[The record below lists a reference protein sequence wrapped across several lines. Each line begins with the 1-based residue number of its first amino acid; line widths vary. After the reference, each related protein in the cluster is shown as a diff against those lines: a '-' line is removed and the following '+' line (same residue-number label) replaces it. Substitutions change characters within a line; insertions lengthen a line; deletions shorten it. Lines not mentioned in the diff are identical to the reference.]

1 MPLALRSAVTPR
13 PGGTVLLSLGL
24 NNTSPT
30 NPIGGLIQGTDGA
43 FYGITNYSGII
54 GAATVFKLVL
64 P

>member
-1 MPLALRSAVTPR
+1 
-13 PGGTVLLSLGL
+13 VLLSLGL